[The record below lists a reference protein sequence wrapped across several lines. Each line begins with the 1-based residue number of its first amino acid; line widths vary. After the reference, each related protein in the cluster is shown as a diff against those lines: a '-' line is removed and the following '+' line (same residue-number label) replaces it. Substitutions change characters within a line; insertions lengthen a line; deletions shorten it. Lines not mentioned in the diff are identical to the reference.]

1 MYLGF
6 FRPVLEFFCGCQ
18 ILSVVT
24 KSWLLDLAR
33 KGWKGRFSKGMNIQ
47 LKNTKGTAGLIFR
60 WPCGGGGGGGGLQL
74 EGTWTNLTLQV
85 FLRTLSTLA
94 MHFNYRLI
102 ARSGSPE
109 SWDQRSR
116 WTWLT
121 WIPAETCSYQSTSR
135 VVWWECR
142 VTAISGSSFKDPS
155 KVCDLLITCVLSYET
170 RFVLHWNIESPNR
183 FSMQMSIPYRR
194 ITLILKDGWVDWKKR

>member
-1 MYLGF
+1 
-6 FRPVLEFFCGCQ
+6 
-18 ILSVVT
+18 
-24 KSWLLDLAR
+24 
-33 KGWKGRFSKGMNIQ
+33 
-47 LKNTKGTAGLIFR
+47 
-60 WPCGGGGGGGGLQL
+60 
-74 EGTWTNLTLQV
+74 
-85 FLRTLSTLA
+85 

-194 ITLILKDGWVDWKKR
+194 ITLILKDGWVDWKNDNFRVSCMDIARFQVDSWREKVTTSIYLTPFELKSTQMSYTFAIFNQSRNT